1 MHHFHLVLESGT
13 HDTIGDGNGLFGLH
27 ANGGR
32 HGHVNVLLGV
42 SEIHPIIQRHI
53 GGADIVVTDG
63 HGVGQKMR
71 GGRSARGRRI
81 SASAAQIVPLIR
93 GGNGSRI
100 GFGLDSGHTM
110 RGSGS
115 IGLSFIPMIIMVAF
129 MPFGGVKLVPMYGFD
144 MFSEG
149 TGVGIPFGTARRLTS
164 VGFLKKV
171 KET

>member
-1 MHHFHLVLESGT
+1 MSHVGGT
-13 HDTIGDGNGLFGLH
+13 
-27 ANGGR
+27 
-32 HGHVNVLLGV
+32 
-42 SEIHPIIQRHI
+42 
-53 GGADIVVTDG
+53 DIVVTDG

-71 GGRSARGRRI
+71 GGGGRSARRI
-81 SASAAQIVPLIR
+81 STSATQIVPLIR
-93 GGNGSRI
+93 RGNRSRI
-100 GFGLDSGHTM
+100 CFGLDSGHTM
-110 RGSGS
+110 RRSWCVR
-115 IGLSFIPMIIMVAF
+115 LSFIMAAIIMVAF

>member
-1 MHHFHLVLESGT
+1 MS
-13 HDTIGDGNGLFGLH
+13 
-27 ANGGR
+27 
-32 HGHVNVLLGV
+32 HV
-42 SEIHPIIQRHI
+42 

-100 GFGLDSGHTM
+100 GFGLDGGHTM
-110 RGSGS
+110 RGSRS
-115 IGLSFIPMIIMVAF
+115 VGLSFIPMIIMVAF